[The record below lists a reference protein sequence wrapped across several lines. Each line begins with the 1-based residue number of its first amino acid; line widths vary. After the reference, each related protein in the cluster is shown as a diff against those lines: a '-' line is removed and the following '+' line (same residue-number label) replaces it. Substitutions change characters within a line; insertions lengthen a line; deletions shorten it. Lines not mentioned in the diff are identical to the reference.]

1 MAKAIK
7 KTALIVIDY
16 DDKKIGSWQYKN
28 EKEYAKAVKEGNYK
42 TVKNVALVEVEVVDG
57 ALKVKVVETPR

>member
-7 KTALIVIDY
+7 KTVLIVIDY